1 MPLTVPV
8 SMSAVCLALYS
19 VDYGIPDPYVIDD
32 SCFFFNFIILR
43 TYDNY
48 CKANFSEVDT

>member
-8 SMSAVCLALYS
+8 SMSVVCLALYS
-19 VDYGIPDPYVIDD
+19 VDYGIPDPYAIDD
-32 SCFFFNFIILR
+32 SRFFIILR

-48 CKANFSEVDT
+48 CKANFSDVDT